1 MNEEKKKQR
10 NKEGQQIDA
19 KELKRERDTRKM
31 RRKKKTTERSK
42 TARATTKKHTHL
54 SIRRIT

>member
-31 RRKKKTTERSK
+31 RRRKKRLRGAKQLEQQQKS
-42 TARATTKKHTHL
+42 THIYQL
-54 SIRRIT
+54 GE